1 MATLIPTTQTTGV
14 EAYEDMFKEITRKLY
29 GEETGHGLHT
39 LGTPMAHVATSGPT
53 LPEGER
59 SFTTLMADRTL
70 TTIEYENNASETN
83 NTFKTEDHITTAF
96 GLAALMQNGFPP
108 PGAISHNFQSSSSS
122 ASRNGNN
129 SFMVNDERWPGNS
142 EECLPWNANKNAT
155 YNCNQKTTSKH
166 KNRDY
171 SGGDGGGTGG
181 DGATGGSS
189 GGQKGQNSSVR
200 SGNNPSGAAKRYNCQ
215 SCPYSTDRRD
225 LFTRHEN
232 IHKDEK
238 PFHCYACLKQ
248 FNRADHVKKHFLR
261 MHRELNYDIN
271 KTRKTAS
278 SGSSS
283 AAATNP
289 PKAPTNYSIN
299 ASTLNQQQ
307 QHISEFLGAR
317 TNATLAETTTNGGQQ
332 QNPPEIHQ
340 VTPQQND
347 TEQQEKMRL
356 EHVHVEKKM
365 KTEKLSNSGGS
376 SSSSGGGNQG
386 AKKKQGDKRYV
397 CCYCPWTGADNWGL
411 KRHLNTH
418 TKPFVCIMCDY
429 KAARSE
435 RLATHVFKVHN
446 KKACNKCNFL
456 ADDQAQFI
464 THQTEVHPH
473 DARPA
478 RSGGGGGGSASSC
491 TVLRSISNSFVQN
504 TASQLTNNT
513 NSTASGHAFCSL
525 THNSNVDN
533 CGGAA
538 GSGYNSNN
546 NQNLSDLG
554 IQQWRSTNRS
564 SNSSTNQKKGAE
576 RLFQYMEA
584 DGSDP
589 EDYSRQLRMAALSRN
604 TASVAQDFHNAGG
617 GDKMIVPPSLA
628 IISSLMEQYMQQQ
641 QQESERWEESSGDGC
656 EEAHHQVD
664 SSLSASGDSSGA
676 NSNSPPAI
684 NHYQMMNKKHRRRSS
699 CHDKENT
706 NYTIPHKHCDKFD
719 DKMWMKE
726 IISNF
731 YAHYNGGAGMK
742 RSKLGGNGSIGQISQ
757 KLAQKNKE
765 VQRHQVVVHVAR
777 GEESSSEKRHRKQP
791 QPRKIPQAD
800 TTNVARI
807 RDKHLTRLVS
817 RQKSCQICVYKH
829 KCVVMPFHSK
839 SSLILHS
846 LWRHSDPRFGCT
858 TCSATFTKRYKLLLH
873 QLIVHKRRTF
883 KRLMRKN

>member
-39 LGTPMAHVATSGPT
+39 LGTPMAHVATTGPT

-59 SFTTLMADRTL
+59 SFTTLPFFAQMADRSL

-129 SFMVNDERWPGNS
+129 SFMVNDERWPGNTD
-142 EECLPWNANKNAT
+142 ECLPWNANKNAT
-155 YNCNQKTTSKH
+155 YNCTQKSSSKH
-166 KNRDY
+166 KGRDFADGA
-171 SGGDGGGTGG
+171 SGGESVGGASGG
-181 DGATGGSS
+181 
-189 GGQKGQNSSVR
+189 GGQKGQSSSVR
-200 SGNNPSGAAKRYNCQ
+200 GGNASGGSTTKRYNCQ

-271 KTRKTAS
+271 KTRKS
-278 SGSSS
+278 QSGSSS
-283 AAATNP
+283 GSTA
-289 PKAPTNYSIN
+289 KASNYSI
-299 ASTLNQQQ
+299 SGTSLNQQQQQQQ
-307 QHISEFLGAR
+307 QHISEFLGSRSTGSTVEGGA
-317 TNATLAETTTNGGQQ
+317 TNGGQNPQ
-332 QNPPEIHQ
+332 EMLPQNPSSEAEAPA
-340 VTPQQND
+340 
-347 TEQQEKMRL
+347 EKMHL
-356 EHVHVEKKM
+356 SESQMPEKKM
-365 KTEKLSNSGGS
+365 PMKSEKVSNSGGS
-376 SSSSGGGNQG
+376 NSGGSQA

-456 ADDQAQFI
+456 ADDQAQFMN
-464 THQTEVHPH
+464 HQTEVH
-473 DARPA
+473 
-478 RSGGGGGGSASSC
+478 
-491 TVLRSISNSFVQN
+491 
-504 TASQLTNNT
+504 
-513 NSTASGHAFCSL
+513 SL
-525 THNSNVDN
+525 THNSSVDN

-538 GSGYNSNN
+538 AGSGYSSNN

-564 SNSSTNQKKGAE
+564 SSNSTNQKKGAE

-617 GDKMIVPPSLA
+617 GDKLIVPPSLA
-628 IISSLMEQYMQQQ
+628 IIGSLMEQFMMQQQ
-641 QQESERWEESSGDGC
+641 QVRWEESRGDENEESLNQCEQGC
-656 EEAHHQVD
+656 
-664 SSLSASGDSSGA
+664 DSSGA
-676 NSNSPPAI
+676 MSNSPPAI
-684 NHYQMMNKKHRRRSS
+684 NHYQNGGSKKNRRRS

-706 NYTIPHKHCDKFD
+706 NLIPHKCDKWD
-719 DKMWMKE
+719 EKMWMRE
-726 IISNF
+726 IIGMYN
-731 YAHYNGGAGMK
+731 AHFGAQ
-742 RSKLGGNGSIGQISQ
+742 RSRKGQMVGQNRGTEQQVRKCQENKVVEDLG
-757 KLAQKNKE
+757 
-765 VQRHQVVVHVAR
+765 
-777 GEESSSEKRHRKQP
+777 EKRQRKQP
-791 QPRKIPQAD
+791 QPRKIPQKD
-800 TTNVARI
+800 TTNVAKI

-839 SSLILHS
+839 ASLILHT
-846 LWRHSDPRFGCT
+846 LWRHSRRFQCP
-858 TCSATFTKRYKLLLH
+858 TCQESFTKRYRLLIH
-873 QLIVHKRRTF
+873 EQLAHKRRTF
-883 KRLMRKN
+883 RVFSSVNRSTIFDKDT

>member
-39 LGTPMAHVATSGPT
+39 LGTPMAHVATTGPT

-129 SFMVNDERWPGNS
+129 SFMVNDERWPGNA
-142 EECLPWNANKNAT
+142 EECLPWNANKNAA
-155 YNCNQKTTSKH
+155 YNCTQKSSSKH
-166 KNRDY
+166 KNH
-171 SGGDGGGTGG
+171 
-181 DGATGGSS
+181 DGANDGAAGGSGS
-189 GGQKGQNSSVR
+189 GQKGQNATSVR
-200 SGNNPSGAAKRYNCQ
+200 GGSSSSGSGTKRYNCQ

-271 KTRKTAS
+271 KTRKS
-278 SGSSS
+278 QSGSSNATTTKSTYIS
-283 AAATNP
+283 ATG
-289 PKAPTNYSIN
+289 
-299 ASTLNQQQ
+299 ASGGSALSQQQ

-317 TNATLAETTTNGGQQ
+317 TASSATEAATNG
-332 QNPPEIHQ
+332 QNPQEMLS
-340 VTPQQND
+340 QNPSGD
-347 TEQQEKMRL
+347 ADAPAEKMHIA
-356 EHVHVEKKM
+356 ESQVPEKKMTM
-365 KTEKLSNSGGS
+365 KTEKVSSNAA
-376 SSSSGGGNQG
+376 QG
-386 AKKKQGDKRYV
+386 VKKKQGDKRYV

-456 ADDQAQFI
+456 ADDQAQFM
-464 THQTEVHPH
+464 THQTEVH
-473 DARPA
+473 
-478 RSGGGGGGSASSC
+478 
-491 TVLRSISNSFVQN
+491 
-504 TASQLTNNT
+504 
-513 NSTASGHAFCSL
+513 SL

-533 CGGAA
+533 CAGAT
-538 GSGYNSNN
+538 GSSYSSNN
-546 NQNLSDLG
+546 NQNLGDLG

-564 SNSSTNQKKGAE
+564 SSNSTNQKKGAE

-589 EDYSRQLRMAALSRN
+589 EDYTRQLRMAALSRN

-617 GDKMIVPPSLA
+617 GDKLIVPPSLA
-628 IISSLMEQYMQQQ
+628 IIGSLMEQIMVQQQ
-641 QQESERWEESSGDGC
+641 QQQQQQQMKREESHGDGN
-656 EEAHHQVD
+656 EESRDVTAKYGI
-664 SSLSASGDSSGA
+664 GDFSGA
-676 NSNSPPAI
+676 MSNSPPAI
-684 NHYQMMNKKHRRRSS
+684 AKKNRRRSS

-706 NYTIPHKHCDKFD
+706 NHGFPHKCDKWD

-726 IISNF
+726 IM
-731 YAHYNGGAGMK
+731 GMYTAYMTAMK
-742 RSKLGGNGSIGQISQ
+742 ERRQ
-757 KLAQKNKE
+757 KE
-765 VQRHQVVVHVAR
+765 VQQR
-777 GEESSSEKRHRKQP
+777 EEAACEKRHRKQ
-791 QPRKIPQAD
+791 QKPRKIPQTMID

-817 RQKSCQICVYKH
+817 RRQTCQICIYRH
-829 KCVVMPFHSK
+829 KFVVMPFHSK
-839 SSLILHS
+839 ASLILHT
-846 LWRHSDPRFGCT
+846 LWRHSERRFACP
-858 TCSATFTKRYKLLLH
+858 TCHESYTKRYKLLLH
-873 QLIVHKRRTF
+873 QQIVHKRRTF
-883 KRLMRKN
+883 KLLKRTKRIPEASLTPTETGLIRTASERAECVKS